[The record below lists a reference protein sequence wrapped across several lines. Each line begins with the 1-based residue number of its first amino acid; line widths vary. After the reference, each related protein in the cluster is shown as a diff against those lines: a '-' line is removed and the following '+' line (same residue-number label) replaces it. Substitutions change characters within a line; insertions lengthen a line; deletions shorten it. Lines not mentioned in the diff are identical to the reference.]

1 MIREH
6 LSGKRIAITGSTG
19 FLGTALVER
28 LLRSV
33 PDCELVL
40 LVRPGRR
47 GAEHRVKRDI
57 LKNDAFDRLRDA
69 FTEDP
74 VAAGGLAGETFDE
87 MCDRRVFAVKG
98 DVGQD
103 GLGLDDAGLALFST
117 VDIAVHSAATVSFDS
132 ALDDAVQV
140 NLLGPGRVSKSS
152 PGCPRASSTSSPSTS
167 WLRRSSPPPLAVR
180 TSARNP
186 ASTSPTSSRSH
197 RDRQTPSSTARW
209 STSCRPTSP
218 KTRST
223 TKRTSPSRCPTGPSP
238 AVAG

>member
-1 MIREH
+1 MIREN

-28 LLRSV
+28 FLRSV

-69 FTEDP
+69 FKEDP
-74 VAAGGLAGETFDE
+74 VAAGGLDGETFDD

-103 GLGLDDAGLALFST
+103 GLGLDDAGLALQAH
-117 VDIAVHSAATVSFDS
+117 VLDAA
-132 ALDDAVQV
+132 Q
-140 NLLGPGRVSKSS
+140 
-152 PGCPRASSTSSPSTS
+152 PRAAPAQ
-167 WLRRSSPPPLAVR
+167 RRGPPW
-180 TSARNP
+180 AR
-186 ASTSPTSSRSH
+186 
-197 RDRQTPSSTARW
+197 AR
-209 STSCRPTSP
+209 
-218 KTRST
+218 
-223 TKRTSPSRCPTGPSP
+223 
-238 AVAG
+238 AD

>member
-1 MIREH
+1 MIREN

-57 LKNDAFDRLRDA
+57 LKNDAFDRLREA
-69 FTEDP
+69 FKEDP
-74 VAAGGLAGETFDE
+74 VAAGGLDGETFDE
-87 MCDRRVFAVKG
+87 MCDRRVVAVKG

-140 NLLGPGRVSKSS
+140 NLLGPSRVAAAL
-152 PGCPRASSTSSPSTS
+152 CAC
-167 WLRRSSPPPLAVR
+167 A
-180 TSARNP
+180 P
-186 ASTSPTSSRSH
+186 ASTTRITGRPSRAAVSAVEPDALPAGVPDDAP
-197 RDRQTPSSTARW
+197 RGGSAPSNRPMTPSPITISVSDPARPN
-209 STSCRPTSP
+209 SDAIVSERIAQLSMFRQGRPL
-218 KTRST
+218 
-223 TKRTSPSRCPTGPSP
+223 
-238 AVAG
+238 AAA

>member
-1 MIREH
+1 MIREN

-28 LLRSV
+28 FLRSV

-69 FTEDP
+69 FEEDP
-74 VAAGGLAGETFDE
+74 VAAGGLDGETFDE

-140 NLLGPGRVSKSS
+140 NLSAPAGWPLHSRAAEARTEPTPGGLAPGEKAYLVAVSTCYVAGSRRGNVSEQMVQDS
-152 PGCPRASSTSSPSTS
+152 PFFVEVDWRAEAHNAFQA
-167 WLRRSSPPPLAVR
+167 RR
-180 TSARNP
+180 
-186 ASTSPTSSRSH
+186 
-197 RDRQTPSSTARW
+197 TPS
-209 STSCRPTSP
+209 RPAEH
-218 KTRST
+218 RS
-223 TKRTSPSRCPTGPSP
+223 
-238 AVAG
+238 A

>member
-1 MIREH
+1 MIREN

-28 LLRSV
+28 FLRSV

-69 FTEDP
+69 FEEDL
-74 VAAGGLAGETFDE
+74 VAAGGLDGETFDE

-140 NLLGPGRVSKSS
+140 NLLGPGRVAAALRVAAEARTEPT
-152 PGCPRASSTSSPSTS
+152 PGGLRGREGLPRRRVHL
-167 WLRRSSPPPLAVR
+167 LRRRISP
-180 TSARNP
+180 
-186 ASTSPTSSRSH
+186 
-197 RDRQTPSSTARW
+197 RQRA
-209 STSCRPTSP
+209 
-218 KTRST
+218 
-223 TKRTSPSRCPTGPSP
+223 
-238 AVAG
+238 

>member
-1 MIREH
+1 M
-6 LSGKRIAITGSTG
+6 
-19 FLGTALVER
+19 
-28 LLRSV
+28 
-33 PDCELVL
+33 L

-69 FTEDP
+69 FKEDP
-74 VAAGGLAGETFDE
+74 IAAGGLDGETFDE

-140 NLLGPGRVSKSS
+140 NLLGPGRVAAALAPPPKPEPNPPRVAFA
-152 PGCPRASSTSSPSTS
+152 PGEKAYLVAVSTCYVAGSRRGNAPSRWCRTP
-167 WLRRSSPPPLAVR
+167 RSSL
-180 TSARNP
+180 TSTGEP
-186 ASTSPTSSRSH
+186 KPTMPSR
-197 RDRQTPSSTARW
+197 RERTPS
-209 STSCRPTSP
+209 RPAEP
-218 KTRST
+218 RS
-223 TKRTSPSRCPTGPSP
+223 
-238 AVAG
+238 A

>member
-1 MIREH
+1 M
-6 LSGKRIAITGSTG
+6 
-19 FLGTALVER
+19 
-28 LLRSV
+28 
-33 PDCELVL
+33 L

-69 FTEDP
+69 FKEDP
-74 VAAGGLAGETFDE
+74 VAAGGLDGETFDE

-140 NLLGPGRVSKSS
+140 NLLGPGRVAAALRRRRS
-152 PGCPRASSTSSPSTS
+152 PNRTHPGWPCAGREGLPRRRVHLLCRRISPRQRPRADGAGLPV
-167 WLRRSSPPPLAVR
+167 LR
-180 TSARNP
+180 
-186 ASTSPTSSRSH
+186 
-197 RDRQTPSSTARW
+197 
-209 STSCRPTSP
+209 
-218 KTRST
+218 
-223 TKRTSPSRCPTGPSP
+223 
-238 AVAG
+238 